1 MALYARWQDR
11 FRTFLV
17 SPEALRMGT
26 AFSVLL
32 RENRTAVGDLA
43 GLSQTT
49 GNRQGCVCKQNL
61 TGDISRMFTL

>member
-11 FRTFLV
+11 LRTFPV

-32 RENRTAVGDLA
+32 RENRTAVGDVTH
-43 GLSQTT
+43 LSQTT
-49 GNRQGCVCKQNL
+49 GDGQGSVCKQNL
-61 TGDISRMFTL
+61 TGDISRTLTL